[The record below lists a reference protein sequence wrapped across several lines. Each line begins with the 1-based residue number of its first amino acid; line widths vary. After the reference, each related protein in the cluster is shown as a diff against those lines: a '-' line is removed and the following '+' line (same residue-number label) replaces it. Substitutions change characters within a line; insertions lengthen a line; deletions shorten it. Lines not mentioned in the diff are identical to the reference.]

1 MPAFS
6 VPIIRQNGRTI
17 PELIEAPSEAAAVAD
32 AENRGLRVSGAP
44 TPIGAGRPAAVAG
57 TDDAAV
63 QSIIARCQSA
73 GLALVLLGVLF
84 VPFTPVGIVLGLI
97 GGGRHVVRTVVLGFA
112 VLIAYAVMLAVM
124 LSGK

>member
-6 VPIIRQNGRTI
+6 VTIVRQNGRTN
-17 PELIEAPSEAAAVAD
+17 PELIEAPTEAAAVAD

-57 TDDAAV
+57 TDGV
-63 QSIIARCQSA
+63 TIHPILARCQSA
-73 GLALVLLGVLF
+73 GFALVLLGVLF
-84 VPFTPVGIVLGLI
+84 VPFTPAGIVLGLI
-97 GGGRHVVRTVVLGFA
+97 GGGRHVIRTVVLGFA
-112 VLIAYAVMLAVM
+112 VLIAYAVMLAVI